1 MFISYAQESEEHRAV
16 VRRLWAFLR
25 RNGIDA
31 VLDQVAAGERQ
42 DWALWMSRQ
51 IEQADVVLC
60 VASEQYRLRAQGR
73 TGPHEGRGVQWEARL
88 IRDAFHAAQDDLQ
101 KFVPVVVPGQTVA
114 GVPDFLAPSTTTVYL
129 VESFTKTG
137 AEKLLRFLLRKP
149 ELRDIPLGEEPEF
162 DTWEPETEPEEP
174 SSNPVL
180 DGVVS
185 PQVTGMAE
193 IIGREQDLADLRT
206 AFTAARTSRA
216 PVVQVLTGMGGIGK
230 TSLARAYAQ
239 RHLDDY
245 AVVWWIR
252 AEDPTAIDGE
262 YRGLLELVHSAQE
275 AKLVRDAV
283 QRANAWLA
291 EQRQPWL
298 LVLDNVPDAA
308 ALRGL
313 FPARGVGHVLVTS
326 QAKYW
331 PNPNIVHP
339 VEPLDPDAAITLLT
353 EISEDDDTTAA
364 AELAAELDG
373 LPLALAQAASFTV
386 TNGTSLAAYLRF
398 YRERS
403 ADLLSDGQPVDY
415 PHTVATTW
423 LLAIGQL
430 TPPARRI
437 LDTIAYFAPDSIP
450 LSVLRPLVDDELT
463 FIRAIGNLLSHSL
476 VTRGA
481 EDTITVHRLVQAV
494 TRHRLGETVDHAVRA
509 RGLLAAA
516 MPKPPLNKE
525 ATNAWNAIRSHIL
538 AVADQVPTDP
548 PTFDLRYNQAFLHGD
563 VGDIRAAIAQLEALV
578 DEMTP
583 VLGRED
589 ERVLRARHGVA
600 YWTDIYD
607 TPRAQAL
614 LGELLEVQSGVL
626 GAEHPDTLATR
637 QDLASAY
644 LDLGDHDRALRMLED
659 LLPVHLRVLG
669 PDDKATLETRRLLAD
684 ALAQSS
690 RFEEALAAYEEV
702 IIDAVA
708 AFGESDL
715 KIVLL
720 QGFYAN
726 VLGESGDATAAR
738 DLYAEV
744 VDQLA
749 AQLGPYD
756 KVTLATNLTLAMW
769 TARAGNPQRAAH
781 MLLRVL
787 IRLSNS
793 LGKNNPLVKQFE
805 SGLNSIRGGGPPNK
819 SGKRIKKRKR

>member
-25 RNGIDA
+25 RHGIDA

-73 TGPHEGRGVQWEARL
+73 TGPHVGRGVQWEARL

-114 GVPDFLAPSTTTVYL
+114 GVPDFLAPSTTTVYV

-162 DTWEPETEPEEP
+162 DTWEPETEPEAP
-174 SSNPVL
+174 SAKPVL

-216 PVVQVLTGMGGIGK
+216 PVVQILTGMGGVGK

-308 ALRGL
+308 LRGL

-326 QAKYW
+326 QAKHW

-353 EISEDDDTTAA
+353 EVSEDDDTVAA

-373 LPLALAQAASFTV
+373 LPLALAQAASFTA

-450 LSVLRPLVDDELT
+450 LSVLQPLVDDELT

-494 TRHRLGETVDHAVRA
+494 TRHRLGEAVNHVVRA

-516 MPKPPLNKE
+516 MPKRPLNKE
-525 ATNAWNAIRSHIL
+525 ATKAWNAIRSHIL
-538 AVADQVPTDP
+538 AVADRVPTDP
-548 PTFDLRYNQAFLHGD
+548 PTFDLRYDQAFLHGD
-563 VGDIRAAIAQLEALV
+563 AGDIRAAIAQLEALV
-578 DEMTP
+578 DDMAP

-589 ERVLRARHGVA
+589 ERVLRARFGVA

-607 TPRAQAL
+607 TPRARAL
-614 LGELLEVQSGVL
+614 LEELLEVQSGVL
-626 GAEHPDTLATR
+626 GAEHVDTLDTR
-637 QDLASAY
+637 HNLAAAY
-644 LDLGDHDRALRMLED
+644 LDLGNHDHAHRMLED
-659 LLPVHLRVLG
+659 LLPARLRVLG
-669 PDDKATLETRRLLAD
+669 PDHEDTLETRRCLAEVM
-684 ALAQSS
+684 ARSG
-690 RFEEALAAYEEV
+690 RFEEAIAAYEEV
-702 IIDAVA
+702 IADAVA

-720 QGFYAN
+720 RSLYAN
-726 VLGESGDATAAR
+726 VLGESGDAAAAR

-744 VDQLA
+744 LDQSV

-756 KVTLATNLTLAMW
+756 KFTLAAYLALAMW
-769 TARAGNPQRAAH
+769 TARTGNPQRAAH

-805 SGLNSIRGGGPPNK
+805 NGLNSIRGGGPPNK